1 MPDTK
6 YVVTKVTIRQEA
18 STTQYL
24 QKGKAPN
31 DMKELLKGVAN
42 MKNWTIQASNG
53 KVTAAYPTVDGHP
66 GHVDGSDWKMYVER
80 GKKTVDRLRL
90 VRKYTT
96 VQNKKDANVTNVEI
110 YCSAFTVQDTH

>member
-1 MPDTK
+1 MK
-6 YVVTKVTIRQEA
+6 YVVTKVTVRQEA

-24 QKGKAPN
+24 KNAKAPA

-42 MKNWTIQASNG
+42 MKNWTVQVDTG
-53 KVTAAYPTVDGHP
+53 GRVTAAWPSVDGHP
-66 GHVDGSDWKMYVER
+66 GHVDGSDWKLYVER

-96 VQNKKDANVTNVEI
+96 VPSKKDTNITNVEI
-110 YCSAFTVQDTH
+110 YCSAFTV

>member
-1 MPDTK
+1 MK
-6 YVVTKVTIRQEA
+6 FVVTKVTVRQEA

-24 QKGKAPN
+24 QKGAHPA

-42 MKNWTIQASNG
+42 LKNWSVEVTG
-53 KVTAAYPTVDGHP
+53 GRVTAAHPNVDGHP

-96 VQNKKDANVTNVEI
+96 VPNKKDPNVTNVEI
-110 YCSAFTVQDTH
+110 YVSAFTMQDTH

>member
-1 MPDTK
+1 MK
-6 YVVTKVTIRQEA
+6 FVVTKVTVRQEA

-42 MKNWTIQASNG
+42 MKNWTVEVSG
-53 KVTAAYPTVDGHP
+53 TRVTSAYPTVDGHP
-66 GHVDGSDWKMYVER
+66 GHVDGSDYKLYVER

-96 VQNKKDANVTNVEI
+96 VPNKSDVNQTNVEI